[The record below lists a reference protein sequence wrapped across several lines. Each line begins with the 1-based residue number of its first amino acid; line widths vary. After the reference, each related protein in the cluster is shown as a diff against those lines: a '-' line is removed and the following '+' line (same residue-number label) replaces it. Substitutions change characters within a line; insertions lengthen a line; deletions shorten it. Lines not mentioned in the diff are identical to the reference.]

1 MIRPSKVR
9 KQYTC
14 DKCGYVQSKWF
25 GKCPK
30 CHEFCTPIESDASP
44 KKYKRLQSKTP
55 LKTKTPLKAKTPF
68 KPKSVKVMSK
78 ESYSIFTDDL
88 YHCIITGDPGR
99 GLYGVHI
106 HHIFGGANK
115 ENSEKF
121 GFLIPL
127 RCDWHDM
134 AEYGIHFDRNLDLY
148 YKRLCEDYW
157 LECIGSK
164 EDFIQTFGQWW

>member
-1 MIRPSKVR
+1 MIRSRKLQ

-14 DKCGYVQSKWF
+14 NKCGHKESKWF

-30 CHEFCTPIESDASP
+30 CLEFCIATESEPEP
-44 KKYKRLQSKTP
+44 KKYKRLQSTTP
-55 LKTKTPLKAKTPF
+55 LKTKIPLRSKTPLK
-68 KPKSVKVMSK
+68 PKSAKVMSK
-78 ESYSIFTDDL
+78 DSYSIFTDDL
-88 YHCIITGDPGR
+88 YRCIITGDYGK

-115 ENSEKF
+115 TNSERF

-134 AEYGIHFDRNLDLY
+134 ADYGIHFDRNLDLH
-148 YKRLCEDYW
+148 YKRLCEEYW
-157 LECIGSK
+157 LEYIGSK
-164 EDFIQTFGQWW
+164 GDFIDTFGQWW